1 MDSFADEHRNQPS
14 KVLLFPGWLH
24 SLLLIHSFKCSA
36 WLAILMLQM

>member
-1 MDSFADEHRNQPS
+1 MMDSFADEHRNQPS

-24 SLLLIHSFKCSA
+24 SLLLKCSA